1 MTDARAPAAPAAPL
15 ADHLRDAIRL
25 NRSRRAGYRQRGG
38 LRADALSR
46 LLVASERAL
55 LPVAA
60 LLDAQAARLPAPIL
74 AAELSDLARAPAADR
89 PLPALVR
96 SQNAPRPLGPL
107 RRHARHALDRRDFA
121 TAARALDR
129 VVWALRQRE
138 RVDGRRRALAVHVAE
153 SAGVMAARGAAYA
166 RQTDG
171 ATEALSVR
179 LVRGHLALLPAAL
192 GARPARRARPR
203 ARRGAV
209 RERPP
214 GHPARPCLTRSATAS
229 AGRTPTC

>member
-1 MTDARAPAAPAAPL
+1 MPLISEAGDRPEDGGGGRARTEPTPL

-38 LRADALSR
+38 LRADVLSR

-55 LPVAA
+55 LPVAV

-96 SQNAPRPLGPL
+96 SQDAPRPLGPL
-107 RRHARHALDRRDFA
+107 RRHARHALARRDFA
-121 TAARALDR
+121 TAARALDHLAR
-129 VVWALRQRE
+129 ALRQRE
-138 RVDGRRRALAVHVAE
+138 RFDGRRRALAVHVAE

-171 ATEALSVR
+171 ASEALSVR

-192 GARPARRARPR
+192 ALDRLAAPVHARGVGLFVNDLPAI
-203 ARRGAV
+203 
-209 RERPP
+209 PP
-214 GHPARPCLTRSATAS
+214 AHV
-229 AGRTPTC
+229 